1 MSYIKLI
8 NGFWVSH
15 ERNTFN
21 CTEIALFFYLLKTC
35 NLCHWPDSIKR
46 NNTKIQADL
55 CISYPTLSKAR
66 NKLKQA
72 GIIDFKT
79 TNGSSN
85 VSYTFKK
92 FLKVAN
98 EVANEV
104 GDEVGDE
111 VTNEVSDELNK
122 IKDIDKDLNI
132 IKEKN
137 KKEKFS
143 ESISPTSPNNPPGG
157 EEEKK
162 SSGKRK
168 EKGIIFMQKK
178 LREIVVENDVAICHQ
193 QIVDFLTAHGFYCQK
208 EYPVCDR
215 GDGRKGRI
223 DIYAIKDGVEY
234 GIEIDFL
241 SPRKKSVIKLNS
253 LENDVV
259 KIILLRGGKKQE
271 IPGILVIPLN
281 VKKENSEWDRKTR
294 AFIDSIPD
302 PEWRDLFTRWLKY
315 KKDRGDSYKSEDS
328 LKMALEKLN
337 KMSGSDISVATEI
350 VENSIANNWQGLFPL
365 KNIYNNGINRNS
377 EIYEVYAPVSDF
389 SGTKST
395 L

>member
-55 CISYPTLSKAR
+55 CISYPTLSNAR

-92 FLKVAN
+92 FLKVCD
-98 EVANEV
+98 EVTN
-104 GDEVGDE
+104 EVGDE
-111 VTNEVSDELNK
+111 VTNEVTNEVAFELNK
-122 IKDIDKDLNI
+122 IKDIDKDLNF
-132 IKEKN
+132 KEKN
-137 KKEKFS
+137 KKENS
-143 ESISPTSPNNPPGG
+143 ESVSTSSPNNPPAG
-157 EEEKK
+157 EKEKK
-162 SSGKRK
+162 SCAKRK
-168 EKGIIFMQKK
+168 EKA
-178 LREIVVENDVAICHQ
+178 E
-193 QIVDFLTAHGFYCQK
+193 
-208 EYPVCDR
+208 
-215 GDGRKGRI
+215 
-223 DIYAIKDGVEY
+223 
-234 GIEIDFL
+234 
-241 SPRKKSVIKLNS
+241 RKK
-253 LENDVV
+253 EP
-259 KIILLRGGKKQE
+259 Q
-271 IPGILVIPLN
+271 
-281 VKKENSEWDRKTR
+281 
-294 AFIDSIPD
+294 AFIESIPE
-302 PEWRDLFTRWLKY
+302 PEWRGLFARWLKY

-328 LKMALEKLN
+328 LKMALEKLK

>member
-8 NGFWVSH
+8 NGFWVSY

-21 CTEIALFFYLLKTC
+21 CTEIALFFYLLKIC

-85 VSYTFKK
+85 VSYNFKK
-92 FLKVAN
+92 FLKVCN

-104 GDEVGDE
+104 GDEV
-111 VTNEVSDELNK
+111 TNEVGDELNN

-143 ESISPTSPNNPPGG
+143 ESISPTSPNNPPAG
-157 EEEKK
+157 EKEKK
-162 SSGKRK
+162 SCAKRK
-168 EKGIIFMQKK
+168 EKA
-178 LREIVVENDVAICHQ
+178 E
-193 QIVDFLTAHGFYCQK
+193 
-208 EYPVCDR
+208 
-215 GDGRKGRI
+215 
-223 DIYAIKDGVEY
+223 
-234 GIEIDFL
+234 
-241 SPRKKSVIKLNS
+241 RKK
-253 LENDVV
+253 EP
-259 KIILLRGGKKQE
+259 Q
-271 IPGILVIPLN
+271 
-281 VKKENSEWDRKTR
+281 
-294 AFIDSIPD
+294 AFIESIPE
-302 PEWRDLFTRWLKY
+302 PEWRGLFARWLKY
-315 KKDRGDSYKSEDS
+315 KQDINDSYKSEDS
-328 LKMALEKLN
+328 LKTALGKLK
-337 KMSGSDISVATEI
+337 KMSGGDISVATEI
-350 VENSIANNWQGLFPL
+350 VENSIANNWRGLFSI
-365 KNIYNNGINRNS
+365 KSNTYNNGINRNS

>member
-21 CTEIALFFYLLKTC
+21 CTEIALFFYLLKIC

-55 CISYPTLSKAR
+55 CISYPSLSKAR

-72 GIIDFKT
+72 GIIDFRT

-92 FLKVAN
+92 FLKVCD
-98 EVANEV
+98 EVTN
-104 GDEVGDE
+104 EVGDE
-111 VTNEVSDELNK
+111 VTNEVGDEVTNEVGDEVGDELNK

-143 ESISPTSPNNPPGG
+143 ESISPISPKDPPAG
-157 EEEKK
+157 EKEKK
-162 SSGKRK
+162 SCAKRK
-168 EKGIIFMQKK
+168 EKA
-178 LREIVVENDVAICHQ
+178 E
-193 QIVDFLTAHGFYCQK
+193 
-208 EYPVCDR
+208 
-215 GDGRKGRI
+215 
-223 DIYAIKDGVEY
+223 
-234 GIEIDFL
+234 
-241 SPRKKSVIKLNS
+241 RKK
-253 LENDVV
+253 EP
-259 KIILLRGGKKQE
+259 Q
-271 IPGILVIPLN
+271 
-281 VKKENSEWDRKTR
+281 
-294 AFIDSIPD
+294 AFIESIPE
-302 PEWRDLFTRWLKY
+302 PELRDLFARWLKY
-315 KKDRGDSYKSEDS
+315 KQDINDSYKSEDS
-328 LKMALEKLN
+328 LKTALGKLK
-337 KMSGSDISVATEI
+337 KMSGGDISVATEI
-350 VENSIANNWQGLFPL
+350 VENSIANNWRGLFSI
-365 KNIYNNGINRNS
+365 KSNTYNNGNNSNSAINA
-377 EIYEVYAPVSDF
+377 VCAPVSADF